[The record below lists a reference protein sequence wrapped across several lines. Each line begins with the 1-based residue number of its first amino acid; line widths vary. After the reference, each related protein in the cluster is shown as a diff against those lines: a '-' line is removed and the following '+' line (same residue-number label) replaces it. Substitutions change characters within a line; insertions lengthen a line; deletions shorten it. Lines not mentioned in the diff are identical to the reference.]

1 MWPFVDVYLKK
12 QERGQ
17 KRSSLCA
24 IVFCRSSLFA
34 FSSSINEAER
44 EREREREQCEES
56 KSKVFQIGKITKIF
70 KSAVT
75 QTQNNA
81 RK

>member
-24 IVFCRSSLFA
+24 VVLCRNALFSR
-34 FSSSINEAER
+34 FLRRSTKPR

-56 KSKVFQIGKITKIF
+56 KSKVSKLEK
-70 KSAVT
+70 
-75 QTQNNA
+75 
-81 RK
+81 